1 MNWQG
6 ILREIDLADHTSLRV
21 GGPARHFSQPGG
33 LPELERTIRIAEE
46 QGLPVV
52 VLGGG
57 SNVVFS
63 DSGYSG
69 LVIHTIQLR
78 GERFEGTRI
87 TAAAGERLS
96 ALAWRACRAGLSG
109 LEWACGIPGTIGG
122 AVVMNAGTRDG
133 EIADSLQRVVVL
145 GSGDRRELTLAELDL
160 GYRTSAILTGAL
172 RGVVVEAEFE
182 LMAAD
187 PQRCIEMARQ
197 QLAARLERL
206 PIGASAGSIF
216 RNPITGPTAGVLL
229 DRAGCKG
236 MSVGDVRVSNQHA
249 NIIVND
255 GRENAS
261 DVLRLIELMKTRVRG
276 AFGIDL
282 EEEVVILGGEPRGT

>member
-33 LPELERTIRIAEE
+33 LPELERAIRLAE
-46 QGLPVV
+46 QSDFPVV
-52 VLGGG
+52 ILGGG
-57 SNVVFS
+57 TNVIFP
-63 DSGYSG
+63 DAGFPG
-69 LVIHTIQLR
+69 LVIHTTQLR
-78 GERFEGTRI
+78 GARFKGTRI

-109 LEWACGIPGTIGG
+109 LEWACGIPGTLGG

-133 EIADSLQRVVVL
+133 EIADSLQRAGVL
-145 GSGDRRELTLAELDL
+145 SRGDRRELTLAELDL
-160 GYRTSAILTGAL
+160 GYRTSAVLTGAV
-172 RGVVVEAEFE
+172 RGVVVEAELE
-182 LMAAD
+182 LTAGD

-197 QLAARLERL
+197 QLAERVERL
-206 PIGASAGSIF
+206 PIGASAGCIF
-216 RNPITGPTAGVLL
+216 RNPDHGPSAGELL

-236 MSVGDVRVSNQHA
+236 MSVGAARVSEQHA

-255 GRENAS
+255 GRGNAS
-261 DVLRLIELMKTRVRG
+261 DVLRLIELMKTRVRS

-282 EEEVVILGGEPRGT
+282 EEEVVVF